1 MYILYIAPKKNKL
14 VDKKGHDYS
23 LIGLKIDKPTND
35 QQQHQPTKDSNG
47 LQIIIIVICHW

>member
-1 MYILYIAPKKNKL
+1 MYILYIARKKNKL

-23 LIGLKIDKPTND
+23 LIALKIDKPTNH